1 MRRNAAT
8 AARAG
13 KIAPRRYSSGQAS
26 RQQIIAA
33 AETVLK
39 RDGYHAFTTR
49 RVAQQCGISV
59 GNLTYYFPTKLTL
72 IEALMDAVFGRYE
85 RFAEE
90 IWSRQAA
97 NGRSRVEEFVTWL
110 LRDAVSEDTASLFPE
125 LWVMAKHHAFG
136 ARALTSFY
144 DRGAGAIA
152 TTLGRHCRGLS
163 EQELLSIGRL
173 LLTLSEGCTA
183 VFGKVTDADE
193 AHEEVVSTAVSVI
206 ESMLDRAPQR

>member
-1 MRRNAAT
+1 MRRNATT

-72 IEALMDAVFGRYE
+72 IEALA
-85 RFAEE
+85 
-90 IWSRQAA
+90 
-97 NGRSRVEEFVTWL
+97 
-110 LRDAVSEDTASLFPE
+110 
-125 LWVMAKHHAFG
+125 
-136 ARALTSFY
+136 
-144 DRGAGAIA
+144 
-152 TTLGRHCRGLS
+152 
-163 EQELLSIGRL
+163 
-173 LLTLSEGCTA
+173 
-183 VFGKVTDADE
+183 
-193 AHEEVVSTAVSVI
+193 
-206 ESMLDRAPQR
+206 